1 MKISAESKKE
11 NLNQQEVK
19 NLEETF
25 ASGKH
30 WKVHHS
36 FWYFYLAK

>member
-1 MKISAESKKE
+1 MKTSAESKKE

-30 WKVHHS
+30 
-36 FWYFYLAK
+36 